1 MGCKIRRDPVTG
13 MNLDTGTLPMF
24 AIENTPV
31 GLGLTD
37 SGARRTKAPMVRS
50 SMKQRPTWTPYYGV
64 VEPCTEGVRMQYQHE
79 QDVSRHPLP
88 GHTDHAKYRRKF
100 GDEVSLMCT
109 PCAKT
114 WRQLD
119 GFEDRL
125 PTRSA
130 RPPIRRR

>member
-1 MGCKIRRDPVTG
+1 

-37 SGARRTKAPMVRS
+37 AGARRRAPLVRS
-50 SMKQRPTWTPYYGV
+50 SMVGPKPTWTPYYGKP
-64 VEPCTEGVRMQYQHE
+64 EPCTEGVRMQYDHE
-79 QDVSRHPLP
+79 REPAKHPLR

-109 PCAKT
+109 PCAKS
-114 WRQLD
+114 WRALD
-119 GFEDRL
+119 GFEDTL
-125 PTRSA
+125 PTRTA
-130 RPPIRRR
+130 RPPVRRR